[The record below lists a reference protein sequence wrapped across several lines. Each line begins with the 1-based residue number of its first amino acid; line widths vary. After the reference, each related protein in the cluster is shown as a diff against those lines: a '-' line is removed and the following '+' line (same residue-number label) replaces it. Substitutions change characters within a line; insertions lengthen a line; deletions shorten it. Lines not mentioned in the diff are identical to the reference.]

1 MMEEMPDHNMA
12 EEMVP
17 EINPNMIAYHEE
29 DSKYIESIK
38 RINQKFQEMKD
49 DINKIPIGNDE
60 ALKKSGKTTEQ
71 IMDEFKQQK
80 LPLARI
86 KKIMK
91 SDEEV
96 RMISAEAP
104 ILFAKACE
112 MFISE
117 ITIKGYYNAERNER
131 KTLQRKDIATAIAR
145 TETYDFLIDTIP
157 KTELL

>member
-1 MMEEMPDHNMA
+1 MNEHNAAQVME
-12 EEMVP
+12 
-17 EINPNMIAYHEE
+17 
-29 DSKYIESIK
+29 
-38 RINQKFQEMKD
+38 KFK
-49 DINKIPIGNDE
+49 
-60 ALKKSGKTTEQ
+60 A
-71 IMDEFKQQK
+71 QK

-112 MFISE
+112 MFIAE
-117 ITIKGYYNAERNER
+117 MTIKGYYNAEKLDR

-145 TETYDFLIDTIP
+145 TETYDFLLDTIP
-157 KTELL
+157 KSEFTQHVPIESITPY

>member
-1 MMEEMPDHNMA
+1 
-12 EEMVP
+12 
-17 EINPNMIAYHEE
+17 
-29 DSKYIESIK
+29 
-38 RINQKFQEMKD
+38 
-49 DINKIPIGNDE
+49 
-60 ALKKSGKTTEQ
+60 
-71 IMDEFKQQK
+71 
-80 LPLARI
+80 
-86 KKIMK
+86 MK

-117 ITIKGYYNAERNER
+117 ITIKGYYNAEKNER

-157 KTELL
+157 KNELLQHVPAETFVSSYFSYFF